1 MSTHGETGTRAVMG
15 ADQEILG
22 KILVIR
28 DQKVMLDRDLAE
40 LYGVAP
46 FRMREQVKRNLE
58 RFPKTFMFQLTNK
71 ELREV
76 VSQFAIPSHTY
87 TGGSV
92 PYAFTEHGVLMLANV
107 LRSERAIQMSIRIIE
122 LFVRM
127 REMVL
132 THQDILHKLERIEEK
147 VTAHDEGIGVLF
159 EHIRQLLAPK
169 EEPEAPR
176 LRIGYKKDEL

>member
-1 MSTHGETGTRAVMG
+1 MSTSDGNREEAVLADPEITGR
-15 ADQEILG
+15 ILLLRG
-22 KILVIR
+22 QR
-28 DQKVMLDRDLAE
+28 VMLDRDLAE
-40 LYGVAP
+40 LYGMLP
-46 FRMREQVKRNLE
+46 FRLREQVKRNVE
-58 RFPKTFMFQLTNK
+58 RFPRSFMFQLTAK

-107 LRSERAIQMSIRIIE
+107 LRSERAVQMSIRIIE

-127 REMVL
+127 REMVF

-147 VTAHDEGIGVLF
+147 VAAHDEDIGTLF
-159 EHIRQLLAPK
+159 DHIREMLTPAP
-169 EEPEAPR
+169 EQPR
-176 LRIGYKKDEL
+176 QRIGYKQDER